1 MKFSA
6 FAFAAALTVTPVAA
20 LADRV
25 LSIGGSV
32 TEIVYALGE
41 GDRLVA
47 RDSTSNFPAEAVELP
62 DVGYIRQL
70 SAEGVLSVAPDLIL
84 MEGGAGPAETIDL
97 LREAEIPM
105 VEVADGYTPE
115 AVEDKI
121 HAVAKALNVPD
132 KGEALA
138 AEVRAQIAEARATV
152 GDGVPRVLFVLSQAS
167 GRIMAA
173 GEGTSAEAIIELAG
187 GENALSGFQGYK
199 QISEEAVMAAAPDVI
214 LMMDREG
221 DHAVANDEL
230 FGQPA
235 FASTPAAEGE
245 RVVRM
250 DGLLLLG
257 FGPRVGE
264 AVLQL
269 AAALHGDEG

>member
-1 MKFSA
+1 MKLST
-6 FAFAAALTVTPVAA
+6 FAFAAALTVTPVAG

-121 HAVAKALNVPD
+121 RAVAKALNVRD

-152 GDGVPRVLFVLSQAS
+152 SEGVPRVLFVLSQAS

-187 GENALSGFQGYK
+187 GENALTGFQGYK

-230 FGQPA
+230 FSQPA

-264 AVLQL
+264 AVSQL